1 MDMEYREKKIQEA
14 FDKERTE
21 QEKLII
27 KDVGVN
33 NGK

>member
-1 MDMEYREKKIQEA
+1 MDMYELKQMINEA

-27 KDVGVN
+27 KEMG
-33 NGK
+33 GK